1 MWVIHPLKVTRR
13 FDDSSFARRAHVRI
27 TIRIAGVIVLT
38 AALAWLGLYSGR
50 GAVRVPAVWW
60 ANAALVSVL
69 LLETAEPQ
77 RNSEAPTGLATAK
90 SDPFLWKVLTGGRRR
105 HWPVLLV
112 AGYVGNVIAHLLMRD
127 PPSQIVLLSA
137 CDILEVAIAAYGVG
151 FALVERVDLTEQRQ
165 LLLFV
170 AFAVFLGPL
179 IASLAAGVI
188 LRWLVDGSSM
198 ALSLRWFLP
207 RALGMSV
214 IPPLVLGLARRET
227 WDIFRRGRLGNTLLY
242 LLLIAVATILICS
255 RSDFAM
261 LLLLIPVLLF
271 LVVRLGLSGGVLG
284 CCVVAALGADFTI
297 GRHSGT
303 LMQADSSTEHRIWML
318 QMFLATAVLSV
329 SVMALVLAD
338 LQRAS
343 RDVRESEMRYRT
355 LAASMEM
362 LAALDPLTQVA
373 NRRSF
378 DDALDREWQRA
389 LRSRTPLS
397 LILFD
402 ADYFKAY
409 NDRYGHLAGDE
420 CLKKIADTFTSTVRR
435 PADLV
440 ARFGGEEFGII
451 LPDTDAAGA
460 FRLAESL
467 RNGVERLAW
476 AHVASPSGVVTLSGG
491 CASMTPLVG
500 ETATDLLNSA
510 DEALYEAK
518 RQGRNRIESAIFRRP
533 VSMDL

>member
-1 MWVIHPLKVTRR
+1 MGQLPPESLV
-13 FDDSSFARRAHVRI
+13 ARRPFVRI
-27 TIRIAGVIVLT
+27 GIRIAGVIMLT
-38 AALAWLGLYSGR
+38 TALAWLGLYSGR
-50 GAVRVPAVWW
+50 GAGRVPAVWW

-69 LLETAEPQ
+69 LLESSERSAEGSALGEQPAAAS
-77 RNSEAPTGLATAK
+77 RSHAW
-90 SDPFLWKVLTGGRRR
+90 SVLTGGRRR
-105 HWPVLLV
+105 DWPLFLI
-112 AGYVGNVIAHLLMRD
+112 AGYAGNVIAHSLMRD
-127 PPSQIVLLSA
+127 PTSEVFLLSA
-137 CDILEVAIAAYGVG
+137 CDVLEAAVAAYSVG
-151 FALVERVDLTEQRQ
+151 FALGERANLTEQKQ
-165 LLLFV
+165 LVQFV
-170 AFAVFLGPL
+170 GFAVILAPL
-179 IASLAAGVI
+179 VSSVAAAIV
-188 LRWLVDGSSM
+188 LRGLFGSPMSM
-198 ALSLRWFLP
+198 SVVRWFP
-207 RALGMSV
+207 PSALGMSI

-227 WDIFRRGRLGNTLLY
+227 WDLFKPGRVVKTLLY
-242 LLLIAVATILICS
+242 LLLIAGATILIFS
-255 RSDFAM
+255 RSEFA
-261 LLLLIPVLLF
+261 LLFLVIPPLLF
-271 LVVRLGLSGGVLG
+271 LVVRLGLSGGALG
-284 CCVVAALGADFTI
+284 CCLVAAIGTEFTI
-297 GRHSGT
+297 GRHGGI
-303 LMQADSSTEHRIWML
+303 LMHAELSLESRIFLL

-329 SVMALVLAD
+329 SVIAVVLAK

-343 RDVRESEMRYRT
+343 RDVRESELRYRT

-362 LAALDPLTQVA
+362 LAAIDPLTQIA

-378 DDALDREWQRA
+378 DEALDREWQRA
-389 LRSRTPLS
+389 LRSRTPIS

-409 NDRYGHLAGDE
+409 NDRYGHLAGDD
-420 CLKKIADTFTSTVRR
+420 CLRRIAGAFTSTVRR

-467 RNGVERLAW
+467 RAGIERLAW
-476 AHVASPSGVVTLSGG
+476 AHAACPAGVVTLSGG

-533 VSMDL
+533 VSIDA